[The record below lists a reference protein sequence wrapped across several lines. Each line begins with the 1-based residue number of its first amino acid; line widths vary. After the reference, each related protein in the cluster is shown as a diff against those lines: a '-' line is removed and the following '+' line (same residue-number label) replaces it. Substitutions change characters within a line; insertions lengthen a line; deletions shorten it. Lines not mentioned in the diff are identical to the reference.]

1 MYRVQIEEKQLT
13 KLPLVSFADLG
24 LKERFDI
31 QEWVANEPSILGED
45 LLIIAKELPISS
57 GARLDLLA
65 IDKSSNLVV
74 IELKRDD
81 SGSNVDWQGIRYASY
96 CSNLSKQEIITIF
109 TEYLGSEGEHAEARI
124 EDFIDADDFESL
136 NNDQRIILVSKNF
149 HSDVVS
155 SVLWL
160 RDFSVEIECV
170 KISPFLDS
178 NGTLYLTSDK
188 IIPLPEAK
196 DYIIRKER
204 KQKENKTSGHSSFS
218 MEKSDYTNDK
228 LKSEL
233 KKSLQRPSDLT
244 PRIIVF
250 LQLLLTQNKKFTRDE
265 IKEEFVNKGITT
277 ELGQAGRLLSHVS
290 QFMTKK
296 STPHFRQ
303 ILHFEGGGGTSGQRK
318 NHYIVLE
325 QYRNLLQEVLKEIQ
339 QKDK

>member
-1 MYRVQIEEKQLT
+1 
-13 KLPLVSFADLG
+13 
-24 LKERFDI
+24 
-31 QEWVANEPSILGED
+31 
-45 LLIIAKELPISS
+45 
-57 GARLDLLA
+57 
-65 IDKSSNLVV
+65 LVV

-81 SGSNVDWQGIRYASY
+81 SGSNVDWQAIRYASY

-109 TEYLGSEGEHAEARI
+109 TEYLESEGEYAEARI
-124 EDFIDADDFESL
+124 EQFIDADDFESL
-136 NNDQRIILVSKNF
+136 NNNQRIILVSKNF

-204 KQKENKTSGHSSFS
+204 KQKEYKTIGHISSSFS
-218 MEKSDYTNDK
+218 MEKSDYANDK

-244 PRIIVF
+244 PRIIIF

-265 IKEEFVNKGITT
+265 IKEDFVNKGITT
-277 ELGQAGRLLSHVS
+277 EIGQAGRLLSGVS
-290 QFMTKK
+290 QFITKK

-303 ILHFEGGGGTSGQRK
+303 ILDFEGGGGPSGQRK

-325 QYRNLLQEVLKEIQ
+325 KYRTLLQDVLDEIL

>member
-1 MYRVQIEEKQLT
+1 M
-13 KLPLVSFADLG
+13 
-24 LKERFDI
+24 
-31 QEWVANEPSILGED
+31 
-45 LLIIAKELPISS
+45 
-57 GARLDLLA
+57 
-65 IDKSSNLVV
+65 
-74 IELKRDD
+74 
-81 SGSNVDWQGIRYASY
+81 
-96 CSNLSKQEIITIF
+96 SKQEIITIF

-124 EDFIDADDFESL
+124 EDFIDADDFETL
-136 NNDQRIILVSKNF
+136 NNNQRIILVSKNF

-204 KQKENKTSGHSSFS
+204 KQKENKTVGHISSSFS
-218 MEKSDYTNDK
+218 MEKSDYANDK

-244 PRIIVF
+244 PRIIAF

-265 IKEEFVNKGITT
+265 IKEDFVNKGITT
-277 ELGQAGRLLSHVS
+277 ELGQAGRLLSGVS

-303 ILHFEGGGGTSGQRK
+303 ILHFEGGGGASGQRK

-325 QYRNLLQEVLKEIQ
+325 QYRTLLQEVLDEVL

>member
-1 MYRVQIEEKQLT
+1 MYRVQIKEKQLT
-13 KLPLVSFADLG
+13 KLPLVSFAELG

-31 QEWVANEPSILGED
+31 QEWIAKEPSILGED
-45 LLIIAKELPISS
+45 LLIIAKELPIST

-65 IDKSSNLVV
+65 IDKSSNLVI
-74 IELKRDD
+74 IELKRDN

-96 CSNLSKQEIITIF
+96 CSSLSKQEIITIF
-109 TEYLGSEGEHAEARI
+109 TEHLGSEGEHAEARI
-124 EDFIDADDFESL
+124 EDFIKADDFESL
-136 NNDQRIILVSKNF
+136 NSDQRIILVSRNF

-196 DYIIRKER
+196 DYITRKER
-204 KQKENKTSGHSSFS
+204 RQKENKNSGRSSFS

-228 LKSEL
+228 LRSEL
-233 KKSLQRPSDLT
+233 RKSLQRSSDLT
-244 PRIIVF
+244 PRIIIF
-250 LQLLLTQNKKFTRDE
+250 LKLLLTQNRKFTRDE
-265 IKEEFVNKGITT
+265 IKEEFVKKEITT
-277 ELGQAGRLLSHVS
+277 EIGQAGRLLSGVS
-290 QFMTKK
+290 QFITKK

-303 ILHFEGGGGTSGQRK
+303 ILDFDGGGGTSGQQK
-318 NHYIVLE
+318 NNYIVLE
-325 QYRNLLQEVLKEIQ
+325 KYRGLLQEVLNEI
-339 QKDK
+339 